1 MNKNKNSGNLPSVR
15 IYEELKLHSGVSDEL
30 LEKYQKPHRIELGCF
45 LIVNC
50 GEVCLSINLMKY
62 KISGKS
68 IITILPRH
76 ILQVVSY
83 SSDFRCEIIA
93 FQPEFV
99 QEMELVR
106 NFVSHL
112 TTIEQ
117 RPILTLNAEEDSFI
131 HELYNLLF
139 RVHQRVQQEQGEVKG
154 VVSSLLMSFF
164 YGLCAMYDKH
174 GIEISVKYL
183 PRQEEIT
190 NRFRT
195 LVFEH
200 CNKERTV
207 SYYADMLCIT
217 PKYLNTLVKEA
228 TGKSAWNFINEAVIL
243 EIKARLKS
251 SNDTILQ
258 ISESMNFP
266 NPSFFS
272 KYFRKNTGMTPTE
285 YRATV

>member
-1 MNKNKNSGNLPSVR
+1 MNKNKNCNELPSVR
-15 IYEELKLHSGVSDEL
+15 IYEELKLRSEISGGL
-30 LEKYQKPHRIELGCF
+30 LEMYQKPHRMELGCF

-50 GEVCLSINLMKY
+50 GEACLSINLIKY
-62 KISGKS
+62 KVSGKS
-68 IITILPRH
+68 ITTILPRH
-76 ILQVVSY
+76 ILQVVSC

-106 NFVSHL
+106 NLVSHL

-117 RPILTLNAEEDSFI
+117 RPILSLNAEEDSFI

-139 RVHQRVQQEQGEVKG
+139 RIHQRIQQEQGEVKG

-174 GIEISVKYL
+174 GIEIPVKYL
-183 PRQEEIT
+183 PRQEKIA

-207 SYYADMLCIT
+207 SYYADKLCIT

-228 TGKSAWNFINEAVIL
+228 TGKSAWHFINEAVIL

-251 SNDTILQ
+251 SSETILQ

>member
-1 MNKNKNSGNLPSVR
+1 M
-15 IYEELKLHSGVSDEL
+15 
-30 LEKYQKPHRIELGCF
+30 
-45 LIVNC
+45 
-50 GEVCLSINLMKY
+50 SINLMKY

-106 NFVSHL
+106 NFISHM

-183 PRQEEIT
+183 PRQEEKT

-228 TGKSAWNFINEAVIL
+228 TGKSAWAFINEAVIL

-285 YRATV
+285 YRVTV

>member
-1 MNKNKNSGNLPSVR
+1 MNKNKNCNELPSVR
-15 IYEELKLHSGVSDEL
+15 IERELSLHTEISNEL
-30 LEKYQKPHRIELGCF
+30 LNKYQKPHRMELGCF
-45 LIVNC
+45 LIVNR

-62 KISGKS
+62 KVRGKS

-76 ILQVVSY
+76 ILQIVSC

-183 PRQEEIT
+183 PRQEEIA

-207 SYYADMLCIT
+207 SYYADKLCIT
-217 PKYLNTLVKEA
+217 PKYLNTLAKET
-228 TGKSAWNFINEAVIL
+228 TGKSAWHFINEAVIL

-251 SNDTILQ
+251 SSETILQ

>member
-1 MNKNKNSGNLPSVR
+1 MNKNKNCNELPSVR
-15 IYEELKLHSGVSDEL
+15 IYEELKLRSEISGGL
-30 LEKYQKPHRIELGCF
+30 LEMYQKPHRMELGCF

-50 GEVCLSINLMKY
+50 GEACLSINLIKY
-62 KISGKS
+62 KVSGKS
-68 IITILPRH
+68 ITTILPRN
-76 ILQVVSY
+76 ILQVVSC

-106 NFVSHL
+106 NLVSHL

-117 RPILTLNAEEDSFI
+117 RPILSLNAEEDSFI

-139 RVHQRVQQEQGEVKG
+139 RIHQRIQQEQGEVKG

-183 PRQEEIT
+183 PRQEEIA

-207 SYYADMLCIT
+207 SYYADKLCIT

-228 TGKSAWNFINEAVIL
+228 TGKSAWHFINEAVIL

-251 SNDTILQ
+251 SSETILQ

>member
-1 MNKNKNSGNLPSVR
+1 MNKNKNCNDLPSVR
-15 IYEELKLHSGVSDEL
+15 IHEELKLRSEISGEL

-106 NFVSHL
+106 NFISHM

-183 PRQEEIT
+183 PRQEEKT

-228 TGKSAWNFINEAVIL
+228 TGKSAWAFINEAVIL

-285 YRATV
+285 YRVTV